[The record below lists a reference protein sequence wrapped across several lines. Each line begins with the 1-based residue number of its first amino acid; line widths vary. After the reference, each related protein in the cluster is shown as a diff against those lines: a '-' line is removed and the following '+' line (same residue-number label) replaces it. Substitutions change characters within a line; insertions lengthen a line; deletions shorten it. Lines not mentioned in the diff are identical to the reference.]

1 MPARTSVA
9 KRFEM
14 FDHTVAGM
22 EQRLLKVRA
31 PTEMMTALRWGLD
44 ELDRAYTEAPA
55 RVLARVACRAGC
67 ASCCSVPVDVS
78 AHEVFFAADHIQ
90 VHFPPAALTAVI
102 ARLARHRERI
112 AAYEEGERPRSRQ
125 PCALLKAGT
134 CSVYAARPGT
144 CRSHHT
150 SDVAL
155 CIANQAD
162 ASVNVTKAYLP
173 SLRARMFAVTFGIDE
188 AMEAAGYD
196 ERCYDFGSALHEALT
211 NSLCLMRWLRRQ
223 PAFPDSCLADAGG

>member
-9 KRFEM
+9 QRFEM

-22 EQRLLKVRA
+22 SDRLVKVRKPA
-31 PTEMMTALRWGLD
+31 AMMAALRWGLD
-44 ELDRAYTEAPA
+44 EIDQAYAAAPT
-55 RVLARVACRAGC
+55 RVLGRVACRAGC
-67 ASCCSVPVDVS
+67 DSCCHVPVDVS

-90 VHFPPAALTAVI
+90 THFSPTALAALI
-102 ARLARHRERI
+102 DRLSRHRDRVE
-112 AAYEEGERPRSRQ
+112 AYAEGERARSRK
-125 PCALLKAGT
+125 PCALLKAGS
-134 CSVYAARPGT
+134 CSIYDARPPT

-155 CIANQAD
+155 CRANKAD
-162 ASVNVTKAYLP
+162 ASVNVTRAYLP
-173 SLRARMFAVTFGIDE
+173 ALRARMFAVTFGIDE

-211 NSLCLMRWLRRQ
+211 NSLCLTRWLRRQ
-223 PAFPDSCLADAGG
+223 PAFPDSCLAKV